1 MKLLYKANKY
11 IVGGFM
17 NSVCIECK
25 ECDYYLPVENN
36 IRPIGSNK
44 LNINS
49 TYIINNLF
57 KTIKKIIIIFTINVL
72 LKMFAKM
79 CD

>member
-1 MKLLYKANKY
+1 
-11 IVGGFM
+11 M

-25 ECDYYLPVENN
+25 KQPN
-36 IRPIGSNK
+36 IHQPIGSNK

>member
-1 MKLLYKANKY
+1 
-11 IVGGFM
+11 M
-17 NSVCIECK
+17 NNVCIECK
-25 ECDYYLPVENN
+25 ECDYYLLVENN
-36 IRPIGSNK
+36 IRPIESNK

-72 LKMFAKM
+72 LKMFAK
-79 CD
+79 CVIKI

>member
-1 MKLLYKANKY
+1 
-11 IVGGFM
+11 M

-36 IRPIGSNK
+36 IRPIGINK

>member
-1 MKLLYKANKY
+1 
-11 IVGGFM
+11 M
-17 NSVCIECK
+17 NSVCIECKECK

-36 IRPIGSNK
+36 IRPIESNK

>member
-1 MKLLYKANKY
+1 MCLANHSKCKDRKAKFNALDRYK
-11 IVGGFM
+11 
-17 NSVCIECK
+17 EHQ
-25 ECDYYLPVENN
+25 ELQ
-36 IRPIGSNK
+36 PIGSNK